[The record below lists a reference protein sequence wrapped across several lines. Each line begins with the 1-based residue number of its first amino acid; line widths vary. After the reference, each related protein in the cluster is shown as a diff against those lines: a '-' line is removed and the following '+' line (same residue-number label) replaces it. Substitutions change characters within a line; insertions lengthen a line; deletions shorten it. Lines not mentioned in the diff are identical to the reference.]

1 VTTSLRA
8 RAAAAARHVELLFF
22 PSFCR
27 LCSRP
32 LGRPGEKV
40 VCRDCLGRLTP
51 RRGPVCLC
59 CGRFFEGAGEDHLC
73 TRCLERPPDFSV
85 HRSCGRYDGVLK
97 DLILLFKYRKYS
109 VLGRALAAYAG
120 ESLGADEALW
130 QGADFLV
137 PVPLHGK
144 RKRERGFNQSEVLAR
159 ELAGIK
165 GVKVLEGCLVK
176 TRNVPPQTTLES
188 AGREKNVR
196 GAYTVRGSSKIE
208 GKTLVLVDDVFT
220 TGSTLRECSRVL
232 RQAGAAEVRA
242 LTLAQA

>member
-1 VTTSLRA
+1 MTTPLRA

-32 LGRPGEKV
+32 LGRPGEKI
-40 VCRDCLGRLTP
+40 VCRDCLARLAP

-73 TRCLERPPDFSV
+73 ARCLDRPPTFTV

-109 VLGRALAAYAG
+109 VLGRALAIYAG
-120 ESLGADEALW
+120 ESLGADDALW

-144 RKRERGFNQSEVLAR
+144 RKRERGFNQSEILTR
-159 ELAGIK
+159 ELARIK
-165 GVKVLEGCLVK
+165 GMSVLGGCLVK
-176 TRNVPPQTTLES
+176 TRNIPPQTTLES
-188 AGREKNVR
+188 AGREENVR
-196 GAYTVRGSSKIE
+196 GAYEVKRGSKIE

-220 TGSTLRECSRVL
+220 TGSTLRECGLVL
-232 RQAGAAEVRA
+232 RKAGAGDIRA

>member
-8 RAAAAARHVELLFF
+8 RAAAAARYVELLLF

-32 LGRPGEKV
+32 LGRPGEKI
-40 VCRDCLGRLTP
+40 VCRDCLDRLVP

-59 CGRFFEGAGEDHLC
+59 CGRFFEGAGEDHFC
-73 TRCLERPPDFSV
+73 ARCLDRPPAFSV

-109 VLGRALAAYAG
+109 VLSRPLAAYAAA
-120 ESLGADEALW
+120 SLGADEALW

-144 RKRERGFNQSEVLAR
+144 RKRERGFNQSELLAR
-159 ELAGIK
+159 DLAGRM
-165 GVKVLEGCLVK
+165 GLKVLERCLVK
-176 TRNVPPQTTLES
+176 VRNVPPQTTLES
-188 AGREKNVR
+188 AGREENVR
-196 GAYTVRGSSKIE
+196 GAYDVRNAARVE

-220 TGSTLRECSRVL
+220 TGSTLRECGRAL
-232 RQAGAAEVRA
+232 RLAGAGDVRA

>member
-1 VTTSLRA
+1 VTIPLRA
-8 RAAAAARHVELLFF
+8 RVASLARHIELLIF

-40 VCRDCLGRLTP
+40 VCRDCLGRLVP
-51 RRGPVCLC
+51 RRGSVCLC
-59 CGRFFEGAGEDHLC
+59 CGRFLDGAGEDHIC
-73 TRCLERPPDFSV
+73 GRCLDRPPAFTL

-109 VLGRALAAYAG
+109 VLSRELTRYVG

-144 RKRERGFNQSEVLAR
+144 RKRERGFNQSELLAR
-159 ELAGIK
+159 GLAATRGIK
-165 GVKVLEGCLVK
+165 VLKGCLVK
-176 TRNVPPQTTLES
+176 VRNVPPQTSLEG
-188 AGREKNVR
+188 AGREENVR
-196 GAYTVRGSSKIE
+196 GAYEVRRSSKIE
-208 GKTLVLVDDVFT
+208 GKILVLVDDVFT

-232 RQAGAAEVRA
+232 RGAGAREVRA